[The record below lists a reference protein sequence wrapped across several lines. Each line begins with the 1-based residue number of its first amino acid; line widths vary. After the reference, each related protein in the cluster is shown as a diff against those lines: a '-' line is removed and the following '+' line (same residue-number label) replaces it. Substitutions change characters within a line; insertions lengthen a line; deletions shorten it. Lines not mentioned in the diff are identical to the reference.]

1 MTIDLSQFQ
10 QTFIEES
17 LEGLDDME
25 HNLLHLEVGAVD
37 NEQINSIFR
46 AAHSIKGGSATFGFE
61 HVSNFTHVLETLLDE
76 MRDGKRD
83 VTSEAVDVLLQSVDI
98 LRSMIVALQN
108 ESSYDEA
115 LADEIHSKLNSIL
128 NGESTVA
135 KDELSLPSERKTDL
149 QNVETGAWEILFT
162 PHAGMMQTGNDP
174 VRMFR
179 ELEAMGQLTAEIN
192 PEGVPDYSNYVPENS
207 YFSWRLI
214 LQTAQKKSEIEEV
227 FAWVEDECDL
237 TIRPY
242 HKGLESDV
250 KTAQPISRE
259 IKATNAVTNVA
270 QLNEKKSSVEKKSD
284 STTKK
289 AAESASIRVSI
300 DKVDALI
307 NMVGELVIT
316 QSMLNQFAEN
326 EVVTAEQIEQL
337 RSGLSQ
343 LERNTR
349 ELQESVMSIRMLPIS
364 FIFSRFPRMVHDLS
378 NKLGKKIE
386 LVMSGEGTELD
397 KTVMEKIGDPL
408 VHLVR
413 NAIDHGIESPDT
425 RRKIGKSETGLVN
438 LNAFHQGG
446 NIVIEIKD
454 NGAGL
459 NKEKLLA
466 KAREKGLVRPD
477 ESLAEEQ
484 IFQLIF
490 MPGFSTA
497 EIVSDVSGRGVGM
510 DVVKKNIVSLGGNIE
525 IESVKGEGTT
535 FRVRLPLTL
544 AILDGQTV
552 RVGNE
557 VYIIPLVSI
566 MESIQIKKEM
576 VRLVGGEMEVFKLR
590 DQYLP
595 IIRLHE
601 VFGIEGAVNEFE
613 QGLLVVVE
621 GGGQRVGLFVD
632 ELLGQQQVV
641 IKSLETNFRKMAGNS
656 GATILGDGS
665 VAIIIDIPGLIKL
678 ASIQDGIGK
687 RAFA

>member
-17 LEGLDDME
+17 LEGLDEME
-25 HNLLHLEVGAVD
+25 NNLLQLEVGAVD
-37 NEQINSIFR
+37 SEQINSIFR

-76 MRDGKRD
+76 MREGKRE
-83 VTSEAVDVLLQSVDI
+83 VTGEAVDVLLKSVDI
-98 LRSMIVALQN
+98 LRSMILALQGGS
-108 ESSYDEA
+108 EYDEE
-115 LADEIHSKLNSIL
+115 LAGTIHEKLNNIL
-128 NGESTVA
+128 ENKTVIEHA
-135 KDELSLPSERKTDL
+135 ASSMDDVQENQVASG
-149 QNVETGAWEILFT
+149 VWEIIFK
-162 PHAGMMQTGNDP
+162 PHVEMMQTGNDP
-174 VRMFR
+174 VRMIR
-179 ELEAMGQLTAEIN
+179 ELESLGEITVEIDTGSI
-192 PEGVPDYSNYVPENS
+192 PAYEDFVAENS
-207 YFSWRLI
+207 YFSWKI
-214 LQTAQKKSEIEEV
+214 LLKTEQPKSEIEEV
-227 FAWVEDECDL
+227 FSWVEDECDL
-237 TIRPY
+237 TIRPITEEQR
-242 HKGLESDV
+242 LV
-250 KTAQPISRE
+250 KSSGAPLTAAQEGGDSE
-259 IKATNAVTNVA
+259 IKASVSEL
-270 QLNEKKSSVEKKSD
+270 QEKKQKTAPNSKV
-284 STTKK
+284 
-289 AAESASIRVSI
+289 AESASIRVSI
-300 DKVDALI
+300 DKIDALI

-326 EVVTAEQIEQL
+326 EEVTAAQIEQL
-337 RSGLSQ
+337 RSGLAQ

-349 ELQESVMSIRMLPIS
+349 ELQESVMGIRMLPIS
-364 FIFSRFPRMVHDLS
+364 FIFSRFPRMIHDLS
-378 NKLGKKIE
+378 NKLGKKVE

-413 NAIDHGIESPDT
+413 NAIDHGIENPEA
-425 RRKIGKSETGLVN
+425 RKQAGKPEVGIVN

-446 NIVIEIKD
+446 NIVIEIID

-459 NKEKLLA
+459 NAQKLLN
-466 KAREKGLVRPD
+466 KAREKALVNSD
-477 ESLAEEQ
+477 DNLTDEQ
-484 IFQLIF
+484 IYQLIF

-497 EIVSDVSGRGVGM
+497 EVVSDVSGRGVGM
-510 DVVKKNIVSLGGNIE
+510 DVVKKNIVSLGGSVE
-525 IESVKGEGTT
+525 IESQLGVGTT

-552 RVGNE
+552 RVGTE

-566 MESIQIKKEM
+566 MESIQIKKDM

-601 VFGIEGAVNEFE
+601 VFGIDNAIDEFE
-613 QGLLVVVE
+613 KGLLVVVE

-641 IKSLETNFRKMAGNS
+641 IKSLETNFKKMAGIS

-665 VAIIIDIPGLIKL
+665 VAVIIDIPGLINL
-678 ASIQDGIGK
+678 ASLKNGVSE
-687 RAFA
+687 RALA